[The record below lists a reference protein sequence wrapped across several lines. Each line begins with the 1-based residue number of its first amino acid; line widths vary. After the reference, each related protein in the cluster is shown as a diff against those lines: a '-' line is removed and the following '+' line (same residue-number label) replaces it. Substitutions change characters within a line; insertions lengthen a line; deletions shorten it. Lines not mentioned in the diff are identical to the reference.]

1 MPLTVE
7 IVTAERVVST
17 ELGVDILIAPGSEGM
32 LGILPKHAPL
42 MTTLKPGELVFRRG
56 SEEESF
62 AISGGFLEVRQDQV
76 TILAD
81 QAEAAGEIDVER
93 AEAARARAEERVRR
107 AREQG
112 VSDVDMA
119 RAAAALQRSLVRLR
133 VAERRRPRSGAAGGR
148 PRPIGQ

>member
-1 MPLTVE
+1 MPLTIE
-7 IVTAERVVST
+7 IVTAERIVST
-17 ELGVDILIAPGSEGM
+17 EHGVDILIAPGSEGM

-56 SEEESF
+56 AQEESF
-62 AISGGFLEVRQDQV
+62 AVSGGFLEVRQDQV

-81 QAEAAGEIDVER
+81 QAEASHEIDVER
-93 AEAARARAEERVRR
+93 AEAARVRAEERVRR

-119 RAAAALQRSLVRLR
+119 RAAAALQRSLIRLR
-133 VAERRRPRSGAAGGR
+133 VAERRRPRPSSGAQR
-148 PRPIGQ
+148 PLGQ